1 MAIKTKPLDAAKYF
15 PDDASQID
23 VITDALESGHVGY
36 IAAGLGTVA
45 RARGMTAV
53 AGDTGLSRQS
63 LHKALSEDGNPT
75 LDTVMKVIGALGLR
89 LEVKTREQ
97 EPELENA

>member
-1 MAIKTKPLDAAKYF
+1 MAIKTKPFDAAKHF

-23 VITDALESGHVGY
+23 VITDALASGHAGY
-36 IAAGLGTVA
+36 IAAALGTVA

-53 AGDTGLSRQS
+53 AGDTGLSRQA

-75 LDTVMKVIGALGLR
+75 LGTVMKVLDALGLQLAAKAR
-89 LEVKTREQ
+89 VSER
-97 EPELENA
+97 A